1 MMNKRWRVAVLG
13 LASATAMLS
22 AMLASASPASASTD
36 GNQSATAGT
45 PPQLDSAQCHEIDA
59 SVACFEPSGD
69 KIWVLDHKAD
79 GKAAAGYWENYL
91 RDSAGDWIIYRNGQ
105 CTNHLTAGNWGYCNY
120 DFYEDTSSNADGGKG
135 SGIRVYPCTETGP
148 ITSYTWVR
156 NNG

>member
-36 GNQSATAGT
+36 GNRSATAGT

-105 CTNHLTAGNWGYCNY
+105 CTNHLTAGNWATATTISTRTPATTPTAARAAESVCIH
-120 DFYEDTSSNADGGKG
+120 AP
-135 SGIRVYPCTETGP
+135 RP
-148 ITSYTWVR
+148 VR
-156 NNG
+156 